1 MVMMGGVVV
10 MMGGCGGD
18 DGRCGG
24 DDGRYGG
31 DDGRCGGGDG
41 RCGGGDGRCGGRMC
55 CDVRTATTS
64 HHAVSYHSK
73 GTLPSHTEVQGHVAT
88 RCRAEDA
95 KCIVVCM

>member
-1 MVMMGGVVV
+1 
-10 MMGGCGGD
+10 
-18 DGRCGG
+18 
-24 DDGRYGG
+24 
-31 DDGRCGGGDG
+31 
-41 RCGGGDGRCGGRMC
+41 MC